1 LTFYLAKP
9 LKEGENDDTKV
20 FDFTIGT
27 GF

>member
-1 LTFYLAKP
+1 LTFYLAAP
-9 LKEGENDDTKV
+9 IKEGENDDTKV